1 MIMIIIVITITIYA
15 NTMMEKPDPALS
27 SQTPIA
33 AVTQGNNDS
42 DVARVDSQRLLG
54 AHGKVIINH
63 QGQQYQLRQ
72 TKSGKL
78 ILTK

>member
-1 MIMIIIVITITIYA
+1 MD
-15 NTMMEKPDPALS
+15 NPASGS
-27 SQTPIA
+27 SVLPRPPGA
-33 AVTQGNNDS
+33 AGADKDDTETVHIDS
-42 DVARVDSQRLLG
+42 RHLLG
-54 AHGKVIINH
+54 NGDKVVINH